1 MSRNSCTS
9 NQFLGSWI
17 ITECQIHPADDSD
30 FGKAKGIK
38 FTLDTGGSVIWA
50 NKDNTNFPLTYCDTY
65 EFHPSQ
71 FCDFICF
78 AGFRGDIIEFRVERP
93 SHQEMVLSIE
103 SCIILTCK
111 LVSSQQSQLD
121 FPFSLLPALED
132 GYFSDLELCTSDGYK
147 VIRL

>member
-1 MSRNSCTS
+1 M
-9 NQFLGSWI
+9 
-17 ITECQIHPADDSD
+17 ECQIHPADDSD

-78 AGFRGDIIEFRVERP
+78 AGFRGDIIEFRV
-93 SHQEMVLSIE
+93 SHFLSSFKETE
-103 SCIILTCK
+103 SN
-111 LVSSQQSQLD
+111 
-121 FPFSLLPALED
+121 FSFMLL
-132 GYFSDLELCTSDGYK
+132 
-147 VIRL
+147 

>member
-1 MSRNSCTS
+1 
-9 NQFLGSWI
+9 
-17 ITECQIHPADDSD
+17 
-30 FGKAKGIK
+30 
-38 FTLDTGGSVIWA
+38 
-50 NKDNTNFPLTYCDTY
+50 
-65 EFHPSQ
+65 
-71 FCDFICF
+71 
-78 AGFRGDIIEFRVERP
+78 
-93 SHQEMVLSIE
+93 MVLSIE